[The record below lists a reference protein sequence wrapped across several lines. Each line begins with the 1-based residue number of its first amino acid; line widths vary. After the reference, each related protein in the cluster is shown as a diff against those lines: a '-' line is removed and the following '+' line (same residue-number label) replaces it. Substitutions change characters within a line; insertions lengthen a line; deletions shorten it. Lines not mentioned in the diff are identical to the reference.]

1 MKNKLNDLNSSLS
14 PLAAISNNS
23 VNDSMLGATAQAFK
37 SYETVSAHINAVTET
52 ANATKHLRKVIPL
65 PSYKVIYSLHPVNS
79 VKTLYCILC
88 HLIRGGFFMHFCYNP
103 INHSVLFL
111 NLHITYKCLVLL

>member
-1 MKNKLNDLNSSLS
+1 MQMNNKLNNLTSALS
-14 PLAAISNNS
+14 PLAPINA
-23 VNDSMLGATAQAFK
+23 LGANNATLGTAAQAFK

-79 VKTLYCILC
+79 VKTLYCLYR
-88 HLIRGGFFMHFCYNP
+88 HLVRGGFLGCF
-103 INHSVLFL
+103 I
-111 NLHITYKCLVLL
+111 IAK